1 MREYEKTLWMD
12 EDLRVFKQMVVLFVK
27 IVAIIC

>member
-12 EDLRVFKQMVVLFVK
+12 EELRVFKQMVVLFVK